1 MLSFLTNAL
10 NAVLLF
16 LVALAPFLPWRGR
29 EAISGRA
36 VAEFWARS
44 LAGIG
49 VGVALAESGK
59 KWEVWAGHPAF
70 PSGHETLAL
79 AAATSLACR
88 DRRWLAVGLPLAALQ
103 AWALVTGHFH
113 TPEDVTGALVTGIVP
128 PLAAHLLGRRR

>member
-10 NAVLLF
+10 NAVLLV

-29 EAISGRA
+29 DAIRGLE

-44 LAGIG
+44 LVGIG
-49 VGVALAESGK
+49 VGVMLAESGK

-70 PSGHETLAL
+70 PSGYETLAL
-79 AAATSLACR
+79 AATTCLACR
-88 DRRWLAVGLPLAALQ
+88 NWRWLAVGAPLAALQ
-103 AWALVTGHFH
+103 AWALITGHFH

-128 PLAAHLLGRRR
+128 PLAAHFIGRRR

>member
-1 MLSFLTNAL
+1 MLSFLTNAI
-10 NAVLLF
+10 NYVLLL
-16 LVALAPFLPWRGR
+16 LVALAPFVTRRGPR
-29 EAISGRA
+29 GI
-36 VAEFWARS
+36 EFWARS
-44 LAGIG
+44 LVGIG

-88 DRRWLAVGLPLAALQ
+88 DWRWLAVGVPLASLQ

-128 PLAAHLLGRRR
+128 PLAAHFLGRGR